1 MKWSI
6 TKGAA
11 EFGVARPTL
20 RTALLSTGC
29 EKLSGQYTT
38 QEIHQA
44 LSGSG
49 DKEKAQARESAA
61 RAAMLECKLLEKQRA
76 LVPMAEAI
84 AVVNAHLRP
93 VREALL
99 AAPDV
104 LAARCNPGDPVLARA
119 ALEEWSLNQLRIAQ
133 DVLAPSEPS
142 SSESSGGSD

>member
-6 TKGAA
+6 TRGAE

-20 RTALLSTGC
+20 RTALMSMGD
-29 EKLSGQYTT
+29 EKLTGKYST

-44 LSGSG
+44 LSGAG

-76 LVPMAEAI
+76 LVPMSDAI
-84 AVVNAHLRP
+84 TVINRHLRP
-93 VREALL
+93 AREAFL

-104 LAARCNPGDPVLARA
+104 LAARCNPSDPALAREA
-119 ALEEWSLNQLRIAQ
+119 IEAWCANQLRICRE
-133 DVLAPSEPS
+133 VTAPTDPEPP
-142 SSESSGGSD
+142 GGSD